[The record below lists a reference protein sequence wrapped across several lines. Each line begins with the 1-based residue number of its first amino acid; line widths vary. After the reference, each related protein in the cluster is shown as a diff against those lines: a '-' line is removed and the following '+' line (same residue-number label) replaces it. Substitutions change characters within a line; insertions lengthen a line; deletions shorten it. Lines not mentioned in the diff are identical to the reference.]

1 MVRGYRARLE
11 WLGQDGRMD
20 DFYLTDT
27 ESRLQPDGS
36 RLWHVTDR
44 WNTPIQHPN
53 GGFVA
58 AAMLRAA
65 IDSFDVG
72 RPVVASFHYLAS
84 PEPGVDARI
93 DVDPLKLG
101 RRIQTVHARSS
112 HEGRMWIDMTASF
125 TRDHEGFSHELGA
138 PPQLP
143 PPDQCVDPISVGMP
157 AQGLFARV
165 EYRFDQAP
173 GWSVGT
179 PSGDPTMQM
188 WQRLAGG
195 REIDWPAL
203 ALMSDTTP
211 PAVLE
216 LGNHKSMTVELTV
229 HFHRLP
235 APGSWV
241 ATRVTTR
248 HVAGGFHEEDSELW
262 DDEGNL
268 LAQSRQLGI
277 LL

>member
-1 MVRGYRARLE
+1 
-11 WLGQDGRMD
+11 
-20 DFYLTDT
+20 
-27 ESRLQPDGS
+27 
-36 RLWHVTDR
+36 
-44 WNTPIQHPN
+44 
-53 GGFVA
+53 
-58 AAMLRAA
+58 
-65 IDSFDVG
+65 
-72 RPVVASFHYLAS
+72 
-84 PEPGVDARI
+84 
-93 DVDPLKLG
+93 
-101 RRIQTVHARSS
+101 
-112 HEGRMWIDMTASF
+112 
-125 TRDHEGFSHELGA
+125 
-138 PPQLP
+138 
-143 PPDQCVDPISVGMP
+143 
-157 AQGLFARV
+157 
-165 EYRFDQAP
+165 
-173 GWSVGT
+173 
-179 PSGDPTMQM
+179 M